1 MAGPLDGIRIIDWT
15 IWQHGPVGTAM
26 LADMGAEVIHIEHP
40 VTGDG
45 ARGAMSFVGVI
56 TSIGGRNFYFE
67 ANNRN
72 KMGMTLD
79 ITTQKGK
86 EIVYKLVEKSDVFVQ
101 NMRKGVAEKRGL
113 DYKSLKKYNPKL
125 IYASASGYGPRG
137 PDSGLPSLD
146 LSAQARSGLMCSIG
160 GEDMPPLAVT
170 TGLADQMGA
179 IILAYGIS
187 LAIIARER
195 FGVGQEINTSHL
207 GSMVMLQGLS
217 IAASLI
223 LGTGIPR
230 LDREK
235 PGNHLWNWYKCQDG
249 EWICMASSFDYAWP
263 WFLKAV
269 GWSELEKDPTL
280 DTLEKR
286 FRNEELRKK
295 LDELFA
301 TKPRA
306 EWLKILREAGIICD
320 PVNKISDLAEDPQ
333 VLENSYIRE
342 FDHPSFGRIK
352 TVGIPVELSETPG
365 SLRTA
370 APEFGQHTE
379 EILTNICGLTWDEI
393 TALRDEG
400 II

>member
-15 IWQHGPVGTAM
+15 IWQHGPVATAM

-56 TSIGGRNFYFE
+56 TSIRGRNFYFE

-113 DYKSLKKYNPKL
+113 DYQTLKKYNPRL
-125 IYASASGYGPRG
+125 IYASAAGYGPRG
-137 PDSGLPSLD
+137 PDSWLPSLD

-160 GEDMPPLAVT
+160 GKDMPPLAVT
-170 TGLADQMGA
+170 TGIADQMGA
-179 IILAYGIS
+179 IMLAYGIL

-195 FGVGQEINTSHL
+195 FGVGQEVNTSHL
-207 GSMVMLQGLS
+207 GSMVMLQGLN

-223 LGTGIPR
+223 LGTEIPR

-235 PGNHLWNWYKCQDG
+235 PGNHLWNWYECQDG
-249 EWICMASSFDYAWP
+249 EWICLASSFDYAWP

-269 GWSELEKDPTL
+269 GWSELENDPTI

-286 FRNEELRKK
+286 FRNEELRQK

-320 PVNKISDLAEDPQ
+320 PVNKVSDLANDPQ
-333 VLENSYIRE
+333 VLENGYIRE

-379 EILTNICGLTWDEI
+379 EILTNVCGLNWDEI
-393 TALRDEG
+393 TVLKDEG

>member
-1 MAGPLDGIRIIDWT
+1 
-15 IWQHGPVGTAM
+15 M

-56 TSIGGRNFYFE
+56 TSIRGRNFYFE

-113 DYKSLKKYNPKL
+113 DYQTLKKYNPRL
-125 IYASASGYGPRG
+125 IYASAAGYGPRG
-137 PDSGLPSLD
+137 PDSWLPSLD

-160 GEDMPPLAVT
+160 GKDMPPLAVT
-170 TGLADQMGA
+170 TGIADQMGA
-179 IILAYGIS
+179 IMLAYGIL

-195 FGVGQEINTSHL
+195 FGVGQEVNTSHL
-207 GSMVMLQGLS
+207 GSMVMLQGLN

-223 LGTGIPR
+223 LGTEIPR

-235 PGNHLWNWYKCQDG
+235 PGNHLWNWYECQDG
-249 EWICMASSFDYAWP
+249 EWICLASSFDYAWP

-269 GWSELEKDPTL
+269 GWSELENDPTI

-286 FRNEELRKK
+286 FRNEELRQK

-320 PVNKISDLAEDPQ
+320 PVNKVSDLANDPQ
-333 VLENSYIRE
+333 VLENGYIRE

-379 EILTNICGLTWDEI
+379 EILTNVCGLNWDEI
-393 TALRDEG
+393 TVLKDEG